1 MNPVTSENGGD
12 EEEMGPGIETLVAEK
27 AEQVQDARADAE
39 QTDDDVD
46 EHKWRHAQDCG
57 CDPRGGKV

>member
-1 MNPVTSENGGD
+1 MNPVTSEDGG

-27 AEQVQDARADAE
+27 AEQVQDARADAG
-39 QTDDDVD
+39 QTDDVD
-46 EHKWRHAQDCG
+46 EHKWRHAQDYG

>member
-1 MNPVTSENGGD
+1 MVVTRKK
-12 EEEMGPGIETLVAEK
+12 GPGIETLVAEK